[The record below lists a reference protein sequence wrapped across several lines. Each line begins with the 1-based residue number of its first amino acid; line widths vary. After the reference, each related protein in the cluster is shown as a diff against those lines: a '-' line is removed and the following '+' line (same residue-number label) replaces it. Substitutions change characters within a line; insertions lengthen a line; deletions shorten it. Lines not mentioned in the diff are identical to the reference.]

1 MFEPTLF
8 GIFLFGASK
17 SNFQENILHYK
28 GINYKITCLLNL
40 EIYLGTSLLR
50 KHLTLK

>member
-8 GIFLFGASK
+8 GIFLLGASK
-17 SNFQENILHYK
+17 SNFQEYILHYK
-28 GINYKITCLLNL
+28 GINYKMTCLLNL
-40 EIYLGTSLLR
+40 EIYLGTLLLC